1 MTASTLQTSLRILH
15 IYKDYFPVL
24 GGIENHLRTL
34 AEAQAAAGHQVTVLV
49 CAPDGHT
56 QVTRDNGVCLIKA
69 SRLATV
75 ASMPLSLRQPLVIA
89 RLRPDIAHIHAPYPL
104 GEVAN
109 WLWGRARA
117 TVITYH
123 SDIVRQQGWLRLY
136 APLLRRVLRAANAI
150 IATSPSYLATSPW
163 LQPLQERCTV
173 VPLGIDLARFSVAKG
188 RMEQPQPF
196 LLFVGKLR
204 YYKGLDVL
212 LQALTTLPQAQLVVV
227 GDGPMRGTWQAL
239 AQTLGLAGRVTFVS
253 EVAETTL
260 LAYYAAAALLVL
272 PSTSRAEAFGTV
284 LLEAM
289 AAGLPV
295 ISTAVATGT
304 SWVNQ
309 DGVTGYV
316 VPANNVEALAHAIR
330 LLLSDAARRQRMGAA
345 ARERVA
351 AAFTLTTM
359 ARQVATVY
367 TQALDHARRGRTSA

>member
-1 MTASTLQTSLRILH
+1 
-15 IYKDYFPVL
+15 
-24 GGIENHLRTL
+24 
-34 AEAQAAAGHQVTVLV
+34 
-49 CAPDGHT
+49 
-56 QVTRDNGVCLIKA
+56 
-69 SRLATV
+69 
-75 ASMPLSLRQPLVIA
+75 
-89 RLRPDIAHIHAPYPL
+89 
-104 GEVAN
+104 
-109 WLWGRARA
+109 
-117 TVITYH
+117 
-123 SDIVRQQGWLRLY
+123 
-136 APLLRRVLRAANAI
+136 
-150 IATSPSYLATSPW
+150 
-163 LQPLQERCTV
+163 
-173 VPLGIDLARFSVAKG
+173 
-188 RMEQPQPF
+188 MEQPQPF

-239 AQTLGLAGRVTFVS
+239 AQALGLAGRVTFVS

-330 LLLSDAARRQRMGAA
+330 LLLSDAARRQRMGVA

>member
-49 CAPDGHT
+49 CAPDGYT

-239 AQTLGLAGRVTFVS
+239 AQALGLAGRVTFVS

-330 LLLSDAARRQRMGAA
+330 LLLSDAARRQRMGVA